1 VTHHAIIEPMKT
13 SPEPKIAAKH
23 QIESRNEH
31 RNGFTLIELLVVIA
45 IIAIL
50 AAMLLPALSKAKQKA
65 QQTYCTNNVKQLGLA
80 MIMYV
85 GDNNDAYA
93 GAASAN
99 TYGFHVEDWIYW
111 RVPPVQLNGVTYT
124 LDKSPLVKI
133 LGTGGSTNMFR
144 CPMDQNDKD
153 RVTYQQTGGTPPDGP
168 YYYSYEFTSYNLVA
182 ATGPSPGFTT
192 IIDLNN
198 KAWYSKSTA
207 VHNPASKMMAVEPDA
222 ALAAN
227 DAPAIDTVSWVVQS
241 GRWEPFGAPATT
253 SPLTYTG
260 TPHNF
265 LSIRHSKRSNSCFA
279 DGHVEAVG
287 QNYATNFMYSLPS
300 Y

>member
-1 VTHHAIIEPMKT
+1 MKK
-13 SPEPKIAAKH
+13 SPEPKMTAKN
-23 QIESRNEH
+23 QIESRNES
-31 RNGFTLIELLVVIA
+31 RSGFTLIELLVVIA

-80 MIMYV
+80 MAIYV
-85 GDNNDAYA
+85 GDNNDTYA

-111 RVPPVQLNGVTYT
+111 RAPAAQLNGVTYP
-124 LDKSPLVKI
+124 LNQSPLVRV

-144 CPMDQNDKD
+144 CPMDQTDTFRNS
-153 RVTYQQTGGTPPDGP
+153 GTTLSPDGP
-168 YYYSYEFTSYNLVA
+168 YFYSYEFTSYNLNG
-182 ATGPSPGFTT
+182 TMSPGFTT
-192 IIDLNN
+192 LIDLNN
-198 KAWYSKSTA
+198 NAYYSKFTA
-207 VHNPASKMMAVEPDA
+207 VHTPSSKMMAVEPVA

-227 DAPAIDTVSWVVQS
+227 DAPAIDTGWIVEC
-241 GRWEPFGAPATT
+241 GRWEPFGSTP
-253 SPLTYTG
+253 PYTG
-260 TPHNF
+260 TPNNF

-287 QNYATNFMYSLPS
+287 QNYATNYMYSLPT